1 MISFDEASAILRS
14 AARPLEAV
22 EIPLAEAAGHRLARD
37 VTARIDA
44 PRSDVSAMDGY
55 AVRNG
60 DLHAPLSV
68 IGTSYA
74 GSPPGLSVEEGEAVR
89 IFTGAPVPQGADWVI
104 VQEIVEREGDIMRL
118 TGEFGE
124 ARHIRPR
131 GSDFSAGD
139 VLLEQG
145 VMLGPRQMV
154 AAAAAGQANLHVW
167 RKPRVAIL
175 ATGDEL
181 VSPGQSPDMAG
192 SIPDS
197 ISLALAALSR
207 NYGAEIAGLEICAD
221 DPAKIAQAAG
231 NLRSSCDVLVMVGG
245 ASVGER
251 DFASSSIAGGSFE
264 TLFAKVAMRPG
275 KPVWCAKDRSGR
287 FVLGLPGNPTSAM
300 VTARLFMAPLLTA
313 MAGGRYDEALAW
325 KDLELLASMPAPGP
339 REHFG
344 RGRLVAGKAEPFA
357 NQQSGAQAALA
368 AADVLLRQPGGSLEA
383 GKGEPIAALDF

>member
-1 MISFDEASAILRS
+1 MITFDEASAILRG

-22 EIPLAEAAGHRLARD
+22 EISLAEAAGHRLAGD
-37 VTARIDA
+37 VAARIDA

-68 IGTSYA
+68 VGTSYA

-118 TGEFGE
+118 TGEFSE

-131 GSDFSAGD
+131 GSDFSEGD

-145 VMLGPRQMV
+145 AMLGPRQMV
-154 AAAAAGQANLHVW
+154 AAAAAGQASLSVW

-181 VSPGQSPDMAG
+181 VAPGKSPDIEG

-207 NYGAEIAGLEICAD
+207 NYGAEIAGHEICAD

-231 NLRSSCDVLVMVGG
+231 SLLSSCDVLVMVGG

-251 DFASSSIAGGSFE
+251 DFASSSIAGGNFE

-275 KPVWCAKDRSGR
+275 KPVWCAKDAKGR

-300 VTARLFMAPLLTA
+300 VTARLFLAPLLTA
-313 MAGGRYDEALAW
+313 LAGGEYDDALVW
-325 KDLELLASMPAPGP
+325 KELELLSSMPAPGP

-344 RGRLVAGKAEPFA
+344 RGRLVDGKAEPFA

-368 AADVLLRQPGGSLEA
+368 AADVLLRQPGGSVEA
-383 GKGEPIAALDF
+383 GKGETIATLDF